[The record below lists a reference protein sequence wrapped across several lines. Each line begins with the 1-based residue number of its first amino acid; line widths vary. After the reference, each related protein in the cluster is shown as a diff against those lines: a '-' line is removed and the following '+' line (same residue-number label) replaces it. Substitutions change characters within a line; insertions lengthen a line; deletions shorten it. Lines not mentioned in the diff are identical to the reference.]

1 MPSYVYKCNGCL
13 CEFIVTKKMSESSRP
28 EVCAECLS
36 GDTNKIPAM
45 PQVLFKGDSWGDKN
59 SRIKKQMS
67 EKNKR
72 LDTISNERKHDA
84 PMSTLVPNVD
94 GERVDSWAEA
104 QKLAESKGKVS
115 ETYAQ
120 MVQKEQ
126 NEKKA

>member
-1 MPSYVYKCNGCL
+1 MPTYIYKCDS
-13 CEFIVTKKMSESSRP
+13 CEEGFEVVKKMSESSRP
-28 EVCAECLS
+28 EVCVYCES
-36 GDTNKIPAM
+36 ESTHKVPAM

-72 LDTISNERKHDA
+72 LDAISNERRKDA

-94 GERVDSWAEA
+94 GERVDSWSEA